1 MKDILEKQKEFQ
13 ELLGND
19 ITSNE
24 FRKQMVLGLF
34 EEASEVMKT
43 TPTKKKKHKMHENFD
58 RDEFIKECVDVQLYL
73 INLVI
78 SSEINWEYFES
89 LVRQKQT
96 INFNRQKDGY

>member
-43 TPTKKKKHKMHENFD
+43 TPTKKK
-58 RDEFIKECVDVQLYL
+58 
-73 INLVI
+73 
-78 SSEINWEYFES
+78 
-89 LVRQKQT
+89 T
-96 INFNRQKDGY
+96 

>member
-1 MKDILEKQKEFQ
+1 
-13 ELLGND
+13 
-19 ITSNE
+19 
-24 FRKQMVLGLF
+24 
-34 EEASEVMKT
+34 
-43 TPTKKKKHKMHENFD
+43 MHENFD